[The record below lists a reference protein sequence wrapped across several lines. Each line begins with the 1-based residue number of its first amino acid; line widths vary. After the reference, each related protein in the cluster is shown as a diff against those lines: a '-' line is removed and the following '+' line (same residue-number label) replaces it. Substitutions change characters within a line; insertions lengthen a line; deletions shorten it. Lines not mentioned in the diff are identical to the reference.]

1 MKNERTHKKTYREGD
16 DYDLPKENNEPY
28 SVEKVTLEFKWNW
41 RAQMLSI
48 IKLLE
53 MGNEDGKKYAREEL
67 LELADKLD
75 RYNFNKN
82 LGKGTR

>member
-1 MKNERTHKKTYREGD
+1 MKSGRTHKKTYRGCD
-16 DYDLPKENNEPY
+16 DYDLPKENNEP
-28 SVEKVTLEFKWNW
+28 SSGEKVTLEFKWNW
-41 RAQMLSI
+41 RAQMKSI
-48 IKLLE
+48 ILLLE
-53 MGNEDGKKYAREEL
+53 RGDSDGKKYAKEEL